1 MSRTFTR
8 RRVLGEVSCAGIG
21 TATLMSSLINLKLAG
36 NAAADALLPGND
48 RKTVVNVLLAGG
60 CDTFNLLLRRD
71 SGYAEYAA
79 SRSSLALPNDASLH
93 PLTQISGNDGNLY
106 ALHPS
111 CAGLADLFNGAGD
124 FPGTP
129 RLAFITNVGTLVEPT
144 TLSDYLSA
152 SVVLPK
158 SLFSHIDQIEQW
170 QTSVPQGMAELRGWG
185 GRMADVLH
193 SAANTGATAMSISL
207 AGNNIY
213 QIGDSTK
220 QMAITRNGALLF
232 ESEWDWTQEHH
243 LKNEGLMS
251 LVELQNRHLMRDSFS
266 RHTKESIEAQ
276 QAFKVHWDVVE
287 PGFDGLLT
295 DASFPDTY
303 FGKNLRAAAITI
315 KIRADLGL
323 RRNSIFINFG
333 GWDHHGELLNTQ
345 AGMLTDLSE
354 GLYQF
359 QLALE
364 ELGLAQDVVTFTS
377 SDFGRTLRSN
387 GRGSDHAWGG
397 NAMVMGEPV
406 AGGKVY
412 GTFPSLAIDGA
423 DDVGKG
429 GRILPSTSV
438 DVFFAEI
445 ARWFGVSATDL
456 PYVLPNI
463 ENFIDPVSASQP
475 VGFIKSGRI
484 V

>member
-1 MSRTFTR
+1 MGRTFSR
-8 RRVLGEVSCAGIG
+8 RRIMGEASCAGIG
-21 TATLMSSLINLKLAG
+21 ATTLMSSLINLKLVN
-36 NAAADALLPGND
+36 NAAATSLLPGTD
-48 RKTVVNVLLAGG
+48 RKTVVNVLMAGG

-71 SGYAEYAA
+71 AGYTEYAA
-79 SRSSLALPNDASLH
+79 SRSGLALPNDSSLH
-93 PLTQISGNDGNLY
+93 HLNQIAGNDGNLY

-111 CAGLADLFNGAGD
+111 CAGLADMFNGASD
-124 FPGTP
+124 FAGTP
-129 RLAFITNVGTLVEPT
+129 RMAFISNIGTLVEPT
-144 TLSDYLSA
+144 TMAQYQSA
-152 SVVLPK
+152 SVALPK

-193 SAANTGATAMSISL
+193 NAANTGDTAMSISL
-207 AGNNIY
+207 AGNNMY

-220 QMAITRNGALLF
+220 QFAITRNGALLF
-232 ESEWDWTQEHH
+232 ESEWDWTQEHD
-243 LKNEGLMS
+243 LKNAGLRS
-251 LVELQNRHLMRDSFS
+251 LLDRQYGHLMGDSFAK
-266 RHTKESIEAQ
+266 HTTESIEAQ
-276 QAFKVHWDVVE
+276 EAFKVHWDASE
-287 PGFDGLLT
+287 PGFDALLT
-295 DASFPDTY
+295 NAVFPDSY

-315 KIRADLGL
+315 KIREDLGL
-323 RRNSIFINFG
+323 RRNSMFINYG
-333 GWDHHGELLNTQ
+333 GWDHHGELLNTH
-345 AGMLTDLSE
+345 AGMLSDLSD
-354 GLYQF
+354 GLYNF

-364 ELGLAQDVVTFTS
+364 ELGVAPDVVTFTS

-406 AGGKVY
+406 EGGKVY
-412 GTFPSLAIDGA
+412 GTFPSLAIDGV

-445 ARWFGVSATDL
+445 ARWFGVSSTDL

-463 ENFIDPVSASQP
+463 GNFIDPSTTPQP
-475 VGFIKSGRI
+475 LGFIKSGRI
-484 V
+484 T